1 MKSLVTRESLIDLV
15 TRGNEVSKEA
25 VGRALVHL
33 FNRQTKDEQITNDTR
48 KHNEMGFTPQDARS
62 GSITA
67 KYFIKHRT
75 LLDWQY
81 EKWIESNAKGIPRI
95 AKYWRQL
102 NEVAN
107 EKQST

>member
-1 MKSLVTRESLIDLV
+1 MKSLVTRESLIALV
-15 TRGNEVSKEA
+15 IRGDEVSKEA
-25 VGRALVHL
+25 VGRALTHL
-33 FNRQTKDEQITNDTR
+33 FNRQTRDEQITNDTC
-48 KHNEMGFTPQDARS
+48 KHNEIGFTPQDARS

-81 EKWIESNAKGIPRI
+81 EKWIEPNAKGIPRI

-102 NEVAN
+102 NEEAN
-107 EKQST
+107 QKNSS

>member
-1 MKSLVTRESLIDLV
+1 MEKIVTRESLSELV
-15 TRGNEVSKEA
+15 LRGGAVSRQA
-25 VGRALVHL
+25 VGRALMHL
-33 FNRQTKDEQITNDTR
+33 FHRQTVDEQASNDTR
-48 KHNEMGFTPQDARS
+48 KWNEIGFTPQDARA

-81 EKWIESNAKGIPRI
+81 EKWIEPNAKGIPRI

>member
-1 MKSLVTRESLIDLV
+1 MKSLVTRESLIDIV

-33 FNRQTKDEQITNDTR
+33 FNRQTIDEQITNDTC
-48 KHNEMGFTPQDARS
+48 KYNDIGFTPQDARS

-81 EKWIESNAKGIPRI
+81 EKWIEPNAKGIPRI